1 MLKELKVVAGILVWN
16 NKILCVQK
24 GKVKYDYLSFKYE
37 FPGGKIEA
45 GESPAEALARE
56 LQEELLLQVE
66 VREEQYFQRVEY
78 QYPDFHLDM
87 RAYLCELQDPTLSL
101 KEHIHSLWCEPEQ
114 LRELDWAPADWPIV
128 EGLERRGI

>member
-1 MLKELKVVAGILVWN
+1 MKELKVVAGILVWN

-101 KEHIHSLWCEPEQ
+101 KEHIHSLWCEPEE
-114 LRELDWAPADWPIV
+114 LGELDWAPADWPIV